1 MKKILLLALATLA
14 LASCDNGAKNGK
26 YTRIHIEAT
35 GGAPIHCQILDMG
48 TLTASHN
55 PTYEI
60 KTVEYGWII
69 VNSNNFIMY
78 STDKC
83 PICNR

>member
-1 MKKILLLALATLA
+1 MKKILLLVLTTLA
-14 LASCDNGAKNGK
+14 LASCDNGAKNGR

-35 GGAPIHCQILDMG
+35 GGVPIHCQVLDCSS
-48 TLTASHN
+48 LSHGYN

-60 KTVEYGWII
+60 KTAEYGWLA
-69 VNSNNFIMY
+69 VNSKNFIMY